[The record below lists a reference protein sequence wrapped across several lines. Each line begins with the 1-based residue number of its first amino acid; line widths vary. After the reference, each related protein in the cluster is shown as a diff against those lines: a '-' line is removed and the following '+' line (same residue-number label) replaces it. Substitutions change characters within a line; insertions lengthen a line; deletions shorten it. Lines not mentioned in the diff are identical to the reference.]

1 MIRVDTIKVPALRK
15 FYNSRAR
22 ASVINKKSFK
32 ATTSQQLLTPG
43 TRLKMKIALVVM
55 LLCLAMVNTGIA
67 RSFPNSMLYRARATG
82 TAVHKVLSQ
91 AKGVAPSAK
100 IDQAS
105 QCTDAELGLLILIFL
120 DSTCIKDLE
129 VIIDP
134 NSSDAQIKIALRRFC
149 RRNCDIP
156 LVAILEAC
164 GDSAGADN
172 VKKACASLSG

>member
-1 MIRVDTIKVPALRK
+1 MIRVDTIKVPALCK

-32 ATTSQQLLTPG
+32 VTTSQQLLTPE
-43 TRLKMKIALVVM
+43 TRLKMKIALIVV

-67 RSFPNSMLYRARATG
+67 RSFPNSMLYRAQATG

-105 QCTDAELGLLILIFL
+105 QCSDAELGLLVYLFL
-120 DSTCIKDLE
+120 NSDCIAALE

-134 NSSDAQIKIALRRFC
+134 NSTDTEINKAL
-149 RRNCDIP
+149 
-156 LVAILEAC
+156 
-164 GDSAGADN
+164 
-172 VKKACASLSG
+172 

>member
-32 ATTSQQLLTPG
+32 AATSQQLLTPG
-43 TRLKMKIALVVM
+43 RRLKMKIALVVV

-67 RSFPNSMLYRARATG
+67 RSFPSSMLYRARATG

-105 QCTDAELGLLILIFL
+105 QCSDAELGLLISIFL
-120 DSTCIKDLE
+120 DNDCIEDLA

-134 NSSDAQIKIALRRFC
+134 NSSDAQKKIALRRFC
-149 RRNCDIP
+149 SRKCDAP
-156 LVAILEAC
+156 FVEILKAC
-164 GDSAGADN
+164 GLSEAADD
-172 VKKACASLSG
+172 VKKACASK